1 MMIFGLLGAIVV
13 VLAVLVGLS
22 VIPISG
28 PVIGALF
35 ILVMLA
41 GGVPYYGKWG
51 AP

>member
-1 MMIFGLLGAIVV
+1 MGSQIIEAT
-13 VLAVLVGLS
+13 VLIGLS